1 MADKL
6 SGIGAVGERDA
17 VIAFRAVGMRVI
29 PAETASA
36 VARAVHALVSE
47 NVPVIFITEHAAE
60 IAPETFEKYQSD
72 PTVSLIPIP
81 GSSGTDGFGM
91 RRVHQNVE
99 KAIGANILLTD
110 EQ

>member
-1 MADKL
+1 MADKTY
-6 SGIGAVGERDA
+6 GVGVVGERDA
-17 VIAFRAVGMRVI
+17 VVAFRAIGMRVI

-36 VARAVHALVSE
+36 VARAVHTLVSE
-47 NVPVIFITEHAAE
+47 NVPVIFITERAAQS
-60 IAPETFEKYQSD
+60 APETFDKYKSD